1 MEDRTDAAHK
11 PNRAADISAVES
23 GVRAER
29 HERRLHAAITEC
41 AAGLPVPALRDP
53 GLFRSFLMGGF
64 ECSSHR
70 RGDRRRLDLLE
81 ATGHDAHVLTDYR
94 TLARHGI
101 RTVRDGLRWH
111 RIETAPGRYDWSSLL
126 PMLQAARATG
136 TEVIWDLCH
145 YGWPDDLDI
154 WSPAFPD
161 RFAAFARAAAQV
173 IGGET
178 EGAPS
183 YVPVNEISFFAWGGG
198 SVAYINPFA
207 EDRGDEL
214 KLVLAR
220 AALAAIDA
228 VRAVDPRARIVSAEP
243 AIHVVPR
250 SGRPKDLAAARDYTA
265 AQFQALD
272 LLLGRLRPDLG
283 GAEDR
288 VDLVGLN
295 VYVHNQWMDGDLPL
309 PLDHPSYRPLR
320 ETLSETYRRYG
331 RPVLVAETGIEGDT
345 RAPWLRVVA
354 TEVAAAQQAGVPVG
368 GLCLYPVT
376 DYPGWVD
383 ERHCPTGLLG
393 YPGPRGDRPEY
404 EPLAEELSGL
414 RREMTA

>member
-1 MEDRTDAAHK
+1 MEDRTEAAHT
-11 PNRAADISAVES
+11 PNRAADISALES
-23 GVRAER
+23 GARAER
-29 HERRLHAAITEC
+29 HEQRLHAAIIER
-41 AAGLPVPALRDP
+41 AARLPAPALRNP
-53 GLFRSFLMGGF
+53 GVFRSFLMGGF

-70 RGDRRRLDLLE
+70 RGDRRRLDLT
-81 ATGHDAHVLTDYR
+81 ASTGHEAHVLSDYHA
-94 TLARHGI
+94 LARHGI

-111 RIETAPGRYDWSSLL
+111 RIETRPGHYDWSSLL
-126 PMLQAARATG
+126 PMLDAARATG

-154 WSPAFPD
+154 WSPAFPE
-161 RFAAFARAAAQV
+161 RFAAFARAAAEV
-173 IGGET
+173 IGDRT
-178 EGAPS
+178 EGVPW
-183 YVPVNEISFFAWGGG
+183 YVPVNEISFWAWGGG

-214 KLVLAR
+214 KLVLVR

-228 VRAVDPRARIVSAEP
+228 LRAVDPRARIVSAEP
-243 AIHVVPR
+243 AIHIVPR
-250 SGRPKDLAAARDYTA
+250 SGRPEDIAAARDYTA

-288 VDLVGLN
+288 VDVVGLN
-295 VYVHNQWMDGDLPL
+295 VYVHNQWVDGDLPL

-320 ETLSETYRRYG
+320 ETLAETHRRYG

-354 TEVAAAQQAGVPVG
+354 TEVAAAQQAGVPVA

-393 YPGPRGDRPEY
+393 YPGPDGHRPEY

-414 RREMTA
+414 RRMMTG